1 MFWGDGGEASIE
13 CEEFYSI
20 LNNIDGNGKS
30 IDIEEVLDDVRS
42 FFETYMRVAEQQRKE
57 LESYKNYTVA

>member
-30 IDIEEVLDDVRS
+30 IDDEEFLDDVRC
-42 FFETYMRVAEQQRKE
+42 FFET
-57 LESYKNYTVA
+57 